1 MSQIEII
8 QKEIKNNISRYLDR
22 INRIDHEYEEKI
34 DKLMSKRDKEL
45 EIYWEL
51 LSREQKILQEV
62 K

>member
-1 MSQIEII
+1 MDNYTAV
-8 QKEIKNNISRYLDR
+8 EIKNNISRYLDR